1 MEEDMIGYMDW
12 LIEAE
17 DVDEEGNK
25 RWFEVFP
32 PTELTVLARSI
43 STPTLKTIFYVS
55 EGAAIAKKK
64 MMKKF
69 GWYKHSEDGGGKKA
83 LFIVSD
89 FLICFCYNLPTFIF
103 YCLTESDS
111 DDDIAYLDDDS
122 GFCASLM

>member
-25 RWFEVFP
+25 RQLGEHLHSNINSQI
-32 PTELTVLARSI
+32 LTFVHTNL
-43 STPTLKTIFYVS
+43 PLCVV

-69 GWYKHSEDGGGKKA
+69 GWYKHSEDGGGMIA
-83 LFIVSD
+83 AA
-89 FLICFCYNLPTFIF
+89 CCCYYFSF
-103 YCLTESDS
+103 YVIISNSQYVCVHSAESDS